1 MQLTHPNRNSPQHA
15 FSERDIA
22 YLEKQGWVR
31 EQLAHS
37 IAHEA
42 TTEGSLAGS
51 RKEDGPTLAQQ
62 IEDDVYASGIAAAP
76 KNKGGRPRK
85 VK

>member
-37 IAHEA
+37 IVREA

-51 RKEDGPTLAQQ
+51 RKEDSPSLGA
-62 IEDDVYASGIAAAP
+62 
-76 KNKGGRPRK
+76 KRGRPRK
-85 VK
+85 P